1 MWMKDKRRRKKMI
14 KYLDLKRI
22 NAMHDKEIRAAIGN
36 VLDSGWYLRG
46 EATKRFETDYARYIG
61 TEHCISV
68 ANGLDALTLIL
79 RSYIEMGVMHEG
91 DEIIV
96 PANTF
101 IATILSITENR
112 LKPVLIE
119 PWISTLQ
126 INETLIEDAI
136 TPRTRAIMLVH
147 LYGRC
152 AYTPGIGEICERY
165 HLKLIED
172 NAQAHGCTYWG
183 NNKIMN
189 SVEAKGAAKTGSLG
203 HAAAHSFYPGK
214 NLGALGDAGAVTTN
228 DAQLAALVRSL
239 GNYGSSEKYV
249 FDHKGR
255 NSRMDEI
262 QAAVLGVKLK
272 YLDSDNARRKE
283 IAQYYLDN
291 IKNPH
296 IRLPNDIMADCVWHI
311 FPVLCSHRDKLQQYL
326 KENGVETVIHY
337 PIPPHKQQCYKQWHS
352 LSLPITEHI
361 HQCELSLPCHQA
373 MTDEEASDIVEIVN
387 QFK

>member
-1 MWMKDKRRRKKMI
+1 MI

-126 INETLIEDAI
+126 INETLIEDTI

-152 AYTPGIGEICERY
+152 AYTSGIGEICERY

-326 KENGVETVIHY
+326 KEHGVENVIHY

-373 MTDEEASDIVEIVN
+373 MTDEEASVIVEIVN